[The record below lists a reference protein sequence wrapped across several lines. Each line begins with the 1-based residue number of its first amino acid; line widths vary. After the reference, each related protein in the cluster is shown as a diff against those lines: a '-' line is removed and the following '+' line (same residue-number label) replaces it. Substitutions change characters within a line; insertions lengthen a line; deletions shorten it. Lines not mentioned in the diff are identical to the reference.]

1 MTSKKKG
8 TWTLKFIA
16 YKHIAAQWVDRMD
29 RLSAEKSIAGKEKVI
44 REMDEASE
52 KEEALFDAL
61 CKEIEE
67 IMR

>member
-1 MTSKKKG
+1 MKG
-8 TWTLKFIA
+8 PDTWSLKFIA
-16 YKHIAAQWVDRMD
+16 YKHIAAQWVDRID

-67 IMR
+67 IRR